1 MAADGLT
8 ITEQWI
14 REKLNLQHSCLA
26 DVRSLT
32 LPGTYEGKI
41 CHLGASLKNFVR
53 LKSLDLSHNALVT
66 VQGIEHLEML
76 ERLNLYYNRLAS
88 LQDVFSLHKLQN
100 LKELDLRLNP
110 VVKKHPHYRLYL
122 VHAMTKL
129 RKLDDCP
136 VRDRERKA
144 ALMHFS
150 SEANLDTNQKKH
162 VLIQDTTQRSN
173 EFRIKALQKMMKT
186 LSLLDG
192 NEEAALNDVSRK
204 TWNSKRPETLSVR
217 FENEHSPRLLQENP
231 SESDI
236 IHLISGPEFESS
248 PKQNKESVPKR
259 LDYKKEAQVG
269 SQRVTF
275 VSPVVESRH
284 SVRSLN
290 YSTVRGES
298 VFTPHPANI
307 QFDSHASSKCI
318 NVNAKT
324 SKDDC
329 TALKWRNQPQDRE
342 NPVLH
347 PPRLTYQITAT
358 SDRSSAASERKRKPQ
373 KGAYRKP
380 MELLLS
386 MMEELWS
393 GKKENQQNRTFLMKM
408 VQILSMMEQDVVG
421 GEQEIQ
427 TLKEMLK
434 AMKTRTELQ
443 EKQLR
448 TETEDLKLKLQ
459 QAQESIE
466 VLNEQLKNVLEENVS
481 LQKQLIE
488 AENKLL
494 SSRLK
499 KMPDMQ
505 DRGQQTATE
514 EMSMKRRTIEEGNE
528 ANVQLESYRSLIA
541 RNERLLQQLE
551 AALMS

>member
-1 MAADGLT
+1 MAVDGWT
-8 ITEQWI
+8 TTEQWI

-41 CHLGASLKNFVR
+41 CNLGTSLKNFVR
-53 LKSLDLSHNALVT
+53 LKSLDLSHNALLT

-88 LQDVFSLHKLQN
+88 LQDVFSLHKLHN

-110 VVKKHPHYRLYL
+110 VVRKHPLYRLYL

-129 RKLDDCP
+129 RKLGASSVCLSLSLFSLSLSLSLSL
-136 VRDRERKA
+136 
-144 ALMHFS
+144 ALSLSLIEMFCRS
-150 SEANLDTNQKKH
+150 SEL
-162 VLIQDTTQRSN
+162 
-173 EFRIKALQKMMKT
+173 RIKAMQKMMKT
-186 LSLLDG
+186 LSLLEG

-204 TWNSKRPETLSVR
+204 RAETLSVR
-217 FENEHSPRLLQENP
+217 FENERSPRLFQQNP

-236 IHLISGPEFESS
+236 IHLINGPECERS
-248 PKQNKESVPKR
+248 PKQNKESVPKS
-259 LDYKKEAQVG
+259 LEYKKEAPAG

-275 VSPVVESRH
+275 ESQ
-284 SVRSLN
+284 SLTHA
-290 YSTVRGES
+290 TVRGES
-298 VFTPHPANI
+298 VFTPHPTEMRS
-307 QFDSHASSKCI
+307 DSHA
-318 NVNAKT
+318 
-324 SKDDC
+324 
-329 TALKWRNQPQDRE
+329 LKWQNQLQDRA

-347 PPRLTYQITAT
+347 PPRLTYQITGA
-358 SDRSSAASERKRKPQ
+358 SSASQRKRKPQ

-408 VQILSMMEQDVVG
+408 VQILSMMEQDVVA
-421 GEQEIQ
+421 GEQQIQ
-427 TLKEMLK
+427 TLQEMLK
-434 AMKTRTELQ
+434 ALKTRTELQ
-443 EKQLR
+443 EKQHR
-448 TETEDLKLKLQ
+448 SETEDLKLQLQ
-459 QAQESIE
+459 QAQESIQA
-466 VLNEQLKNVLEENVS
+466 LNEQMKNVLEENVS
-481 LQKQLIE
+481 LQKQLIK

-505 DRGQQTATE
+505 DRGQQTVPE
-514 EMSMKRRTIEEGNE
+514 ELNVKSHTIQEGNG
-528 ANVQLESYRSLIA
+528 ASVQQESYRSLIA

-551 AALMS
+551 EALMN

>member
-1 MAADGLT
+1 MAGAAQSESFV
-8 ITEQWI
+8 IT
-14 REKLNLQHSCLA
+14 A

-41 CHLGASLKNFVR
+41 CHLGTSLKNFVR

-150 SEANLDTNQKKH
+150 SEANLDTNHKKDA
-162 VLIQDTTQRSN
+162 LIQDTTCRSS
-173 EFRIKALQKMMKT
+173 ELRIKVLQKMMKT

-204 TWNSKRPETLSVR
+204 TLNSKRPETLSVR
-217 FENEHSPRLLQENP
+217 IENGCSPCLLQE
-231 SESDI
+231 
-236 IHLISGPEFESS
+236 
-248 PKQNKESVPKR
+248 
-259 LDYKKEAQVG
+259 
-269 SQRVTF
+269 
-275 VSPVVESRH
+275 
-284 SVRSLN
+284 
-290 YSTVRGES
+290 
-298 VFTPHPANI
+298 
-307 QFDSHASSKCI
+307 
-318 NVNAKT
+318 
-324 SKDDC
+324 DDC

-347 PPRLTYQITAT
+347 PPRLTYQITGT
-358 SDRSSAASERKRKPQ
+358 SDRSSSASERKCKPQ

-393 GKKENQQNRTFLMKM
+393 GKKENQPNRTFLMKM
-408 VQILSMMEQDVVG
+408 VQILSMMEQDVMG

-427 TLKEMLK
+427 TLKETLK
-434 AMKTRTELQ
+434 ALKTQTELQ
-443 EKQLR
+443 EKQHR
-448 TETEDLKLKLQ
+448 SETVDLKLHLR

-466 VLNEQLKNVLEENVS
+466 ALNEQLKNVLEENVS
-481 LQKQLIE
+481 LQKQLIK

-499 KMPDMQ
+499 KMPNTQ
-505 DRGQQTATE
+505 DRGQQTVPE
-514 EMSMKRRTIEEGNE
+514 EMNVKRHTIREGNE
-528 ANVQLESYRSLIA
+528 ANEQLESYKSLIA